1 MLEVRN
7 GRAGKMIAIAK
18 RIFCCCIICSI
29 CTTACKPE
37 QKSYSRTV
45 LLLGTVCTIQLFSD
59 ITAEKAESVLQRC
72 VQRITALDQQLS
84 ANSEQS
90 LIAEINTCAGISA
103 VPVPTDIY
111 PLFERSA
118 FFAQATHGAF
128 NPVIGSVVKLWNI
141 GFDTAQ
147 VPPAEAIHK
156 ALQLTDY
163 TQVALTEGMVF
174 LKKKGMK
181 FDLGAIAKGF
191 VADEVAAIIQAE
203 DITSALID
211 IGGTITA
218 VGTKHTQQPWTIGIR
233 DPRQQ
238 QGNAVMAIQAADKS
252 ISTSGVYERFFIQ
265 DGTRYHHIIDPK
277 TGKPVESRLLS
288 VSIITDF
295 ATDADALSTACFVLG
310 YEASLQILKTFPHTE
325 ALFIFDDNTMQ
336 TTAGLVDKLRIL
348 NPDFRLVQQK
358 S

>member
-1 MLEVRN
+1 MV
-7 GRAGKMIAIAK
+7 AIAIK
-18 RIFCCCIICSI
+18 RIFYCCMICSI
-29 CTTACKPE
+29 CTTSCKLE

-59 ITAEKAESVLQRC
+59 ITAEKAANVLQRC
-72 VQRITALDQQLS
+72 VHHITALDQQLS

-90 LIAEINTCAGISA
+90 LLAEINTRAGISA
-103 VPVPTDIY
+103 VPVPADIY
-111 PLFERSA
+111 PLFERST
-118 FFAQATHGAF
+118 FFAEVTQGAF

-147 VPPAEAIHK
+147 VPSTEDIHK
-156 ALQLTDY
+156 ALHLTDY
-163 TQVALTEGMVF
+163 TEVELSEGTVF

-191 VADEVAAIIQAE
+191 VADEVANIIHAE
-203 DITSALID
+203 GITSALID

-218 VGTKHTQQPWTIGIR
+218 VGTKQTQQPWTIGIR

-238 QGNAVMAIQAADKS
+238 QGNAVIAIQATDKS
-252 ISTSGVYERFFIQ
+252 IATSGVYERFFIQ
-265 DGTRYHHIIDPK
+265 DGMRYHHIIDPK

-288 VSIITDF
+288 VSIISDN

-310 YEASLQILKTFPHTE
+310 YEASMQILSLFPHTE
-325 ALFIFDDNTMQ
+325 ALFIFDDNTMHA
-336 TTAGLVDKLRIL
+336 TAGLVDKLRIL
-348 NPDFRLVQQK
+348 NPDFRLAQQK

>member
-1 MLEVRN
+1 M
-7 GRAGKMIAIAK
+7 AIK
-18 RIFCCCIICSI
+18 RIFYCCILCSI
-29 CTTACKPE
+29 CATSCKTE

-59 ITAEKAESVLQRC
+59 ITAEKAAAVLQRC
-72 VQRITALDQQLS
+72 VDRITVLDQQLS

-90 LIAEINTCAGISA
+90 MLAEINTRAEISA
-103 VPVPTDIY
+103 VPVPADIY
-111 PLFERSA
+111 PLFERSI
-118 FFAQATHGAF
+118 FFAQLTQGAF
-128 NPVIGSVVKLWNI
+128 NPAIGSVVKLWNI

-147 VPPAEAIHK
+147 VPSTEDIHK

-163 TQVALTEGMVF
+163 TEIKLSEGTAF

-181 FDLGAIAKGF
+181 LDLGAIAKGF
-191 VADEVAAIIQAE
+191 AADEVVTILKTE

-218 VGTKHTQQPWTIGIR
+218 VGTKQTQQPWTIGIR

-238 QGNAVMAIQAADKS
+238 QGNAVIAIQATDKS

-265 DGTRYHHIIDPK
+265 DGIRYHHIIDPK
-277 TGKPVESRLLS
+277 TGKPVESKLLS
-288 VSIITDF
+288 VSIITDS

-310 YEASLQILKTFPHTE
+310 YEASLQILNAFSHTE
-325 ALFIFDDNTMQ
+325 ALFIFDDNTLQ
-336 TTAGLVDKLRIL
+336 ATAGLINKLRIL
-348 NPDFRLVQQK
+348 NPDFRLARQK
-358 S
+358 N